1 MHFHLRES
9 KGFDPDRVE
18 DYSVMMVP
26 DCGGEEGTQ
35 SEIYFLGLPT
45 LPILLY
51 RAQNRRSRWRF
62 LREGSRTW
70 FPVNR

>member
-35 SEIYFLGLPT
+35 SEIYLFS
-45 LPILLY
+45 
-51 RAQNRRSRWRF
+51 RSPDSSYPALQRP
-62 LREGSRTW
+62 EQGI
-70 FPVNR
+70 